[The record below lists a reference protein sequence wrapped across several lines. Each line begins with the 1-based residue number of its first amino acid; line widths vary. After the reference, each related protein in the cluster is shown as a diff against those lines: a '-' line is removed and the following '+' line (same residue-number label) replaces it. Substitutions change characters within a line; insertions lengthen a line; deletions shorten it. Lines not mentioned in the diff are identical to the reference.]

1 MNQREQPSAPR
12 GALALP
18 CLAMLLLPILAVS
31 PAKGGPGL
39 ACQLPA
45 QRTYLAIVGAPPLRF
60 LDAPL
65 PPAPVPHPI
74 AVEASAASTS
84 ARISDP
90 ASDVSLLPASSTA
103 ASPLA
108 HTTGEASADTPS
120 PPAEPTASQTPAPII
135 PDEMHPRVHAEDF
148 LPYFR
153 IPIAQPDD
161 MNVVPVPRSP
171 ASGAPLP
178 SSSATYTQ
186 TPR

>member
-31 PAKGGPGL
+31 PATGGPGL

-74 AVEASAASTS
+74 AVEPSPASKAS
-84 ARISDP
+84 RITDP
-90 ASDVSLLPASSTA
+90 ASDVSLLPVSSTA

-108 HTTGEASADTPS
+108 QPSGETSADTP

-135 PDEMHPRVHAEDF
+135 PDEMRPRVRAEDF